1 MELHVSSKFLVGAVF
16 LATVTTNQAF
26 SSPCLG
32 QGTVVFFGNGMFNT
46 KEDAKKSLEHL
57 FEHLRTSDFNDS
69 TKPIVTDLA
78 YKRSEPVLEQLAN
91 VAKQKGVTE
100 FENFWAWLASLQRA
114 PTWFIDDI
122 KIKSAE
128 LSQSGSMNFT
138 GLKAHFEAYSKYIR
152 KGYNVILVS
161 HSQGNLYAN
170 QVMRKLADYT
180 DASLTGSIQEKKKRN
195 PLFPDFSDLFANI
208 QVATPVSETIQNSPW
223 LTFKDDLIMAMV
235 RETVG
240 ALPANLQNSGVG
252 TPPEGDLFGHNF
264 IKSYLRV
271 DESRQ
276 KIISSVKSAYAK
288 LRYPIAYF
296 QPAIVVEHTSNVRDP
311 GGEHLD
317 FRIAGSGGEEVGSYD
332 EEGLSADLQLQ
343 KKLVDCFKL
352 RAGDFKITAES
363 VVDHHK
369 SYNFKYTVWPEG
381 GIDRTKEKPTEVE
394 FRAAHGIRRWDVG
407 VIRVKQ
413 GSGKEPIE
421 VSTEI
426 YPTPKPRS

>member
-1 MELHVSSKFLVGAVF
+1 MNSRFLLFILCLNLTAQMSAY
-16 LATVTTNQAF
+16 AT
-26 SSPCLG
+26 PCEG
-32 QGTVVFFGNGMFNT
+32 KGSVVFFGNGMFNT
-46 KEDAKKSLEHL
+46 EEEARRNQRLLEAAL
-57 FEHLRTSDFNDS
+57 KANGFSDS

-276 KIISSVKSAYAK
+276 KIISSVKAAYAK

-311 GGEHLD
+311 GGEHLY

-352 RAGDFKITAES
+352 RAGDFKSRLNRLSITTS
-363 VVDHHK
+363 LTTL
-369 SYNFKYTVWPEG
+369 NILFG
-381 GIDRTKEKPTEVE
+381 Q
-394 FRAAHGIRRWDVG
+394 RAASTGRRKG
-407 VIRVKQ
+407 RLKSSFGPHM
-413 GSGKEPIE
+413 GSYAGT
-421 VSTEI
+421 SA
-426 YPTPKPRS
+426 

>member
-1 MELHVSSKFLVGAVF
+1 M
-16 LATVTTNQAF
+16 
-26 SSPCLG
+26 
-32 QGTVVFFGNGMFNT
+32 
-46 KEDAKKSLEHL
+46 
-57 FEHLRTSDFNDS
+57 
-69 TKPIVTDLA
+69 
-78 YKRSEPVLEQLAN
+78 
-91 VAKQKGVTE
+91 
-100 FENFWAWLASLQRA
+100 
-114 PTWFIDDI
+114 
-122 KIKSAE
+122 
-128 LSQSGSMNFT
+128 
-138 GLKAHFEAYSKYIR
+138 
-152 KGYNVILVS
+152 ILVS

-369 SYNFKYTVWPEG
+369 SYSFKYTVWPEG
-381 GIDRTKEKPTEVE
+381 GIDRTKEKPIEVE